1 MLTIEKWAI
10 YTNAGVFVAISS
22 FYTRLCT
29 NLLLFCVV
37 FMVLKLLAL
46 Q

>member
-22 FYTRLCT
+22 FYTRLYKLAT
-29 NLLLFCVV
+29 LLRRFHGT
-37 FMVLKLLAL
+37 
-46 Q
+46 